1 MAPSGIERIE
11 SLEQLR
17 VLWHGEKIHVD
28 VALKAPPPGV
38 DTPED
43 LQALINLQLK

>member
-1 MAPSGIERIE
+1 
-11 SLEQLR
+11 LEQLR

-28 VALKAPPPGV
+28 IARETPPTGI

-43 LQALINLQLK
+43 LERLLAFQGL